1 MSGLFIQGLT
11 DNTGTGFAIGTA
23 LASTWFL
30 LSPSILSGAAANVLP
45 ALGAIA
51 IAGLAPVLLT
61 KYHIR
66 QTTSGRAL
74 SMAQRLSALD
84 RHAMVNIVNDK
95 HQLTEVNDLLLEM
108 TGYSRR
114 DLIGEQVLKLYDTP
128 NRALAL
134 QIRSSLQRGEMWQG
148 ETPLR
153 RKDGTMIYTHSTI
166 LPLFDSKGNWTGSI
180 SVRTDITQTRQLLA
194 DRDVSESLHE
204 LRDDIWIV
212 RAESEKF
219 TYVNAAARR
228 RLGWQETGIGAHSLG
243 DLAHQPGGKAIRAAC
258 RRMVEREETST
269 QFEETL
275 FDLPF
280 HISIKFLRDE
290 QDDARFL
297 IVLNDI
303 SDRVEQERRQSEFI
317 STVSHELRSPLTS
330 IKGSM
335 GLMLSNATGDLPEKA
350 VGLLEIAHRN
360 ADRLVLILNDILD
373 LEKISAGKLEF
384 TLDDVD
390 MCELVREAT
399 EANLSLS
406 ERFGITLDIDCVDE
420 AAIAVTT
427 DPNRLMQVMN
437 NLVSNACKF
446 SKPGDTVTI
455 RIRDEGDNVRVSVRD
470 QGQGIPVPDQHKIF
484 QKFADLANSA
494 RSTKGGTGLGLS
506 ICKAIVQSLGGTIG
520 FTSREGNG
528 TTFYFVLPKGH
539 IKKEETSSE
548 PPLRVAS

>member
-1 MSGLFIQGLT
+1 MSVLFIQKLT
-11 DNTGTGFAIGTA
+11 DKTGMGFAIGTA
-23 LASTWFL
+23 LACGWYAF
-30 LSPSILSGAAANVLP
+30 SPTVFSGPSSNTVA

-51 IAGLAPVLLT
+51 LAGLTPVVIA
-61 KYHIR
+61 KYNLHR
-66 QTTSGRAL
+66 TSSGRAL

-95 HQLTEVNDLLLEM
+95 HQMTEVNDLLLEM
-108 TGYSRR
+108 TGYSRS
-114 DLIGEQVLKLYDTP
+114 DLIGEQVLKLYDAT

-134 QIRSSLQRGEMWQG
+134 QIRTYLQRGEMWQG

-153 RKDGTMIYTHSTI
+153 CKDGSIMYTHCTI
-166 LPLFDSKGNWTGSI
+166 MPLFDTKGNWSGSI
-180 SVRTDITQTRQLLA
+180 SVRTDITQSRQLLA
-194 DRDVSESLHE
+194 EHHVSESLHE

-212 RAESEKF
+212 RADTEHF

-228 RLGWQETGIGAHSLG
+228 RLGWQGTGISAHSLG
-243 DLAHQPGGKAIRAAC
+243 DLSHQPGGKAIRAAC
-258 RRMVEREETST
+258 RRMIERDESSS
-269 QFEETL
+269 QFEDTL
-275 FDLPF
+275 FDVPF
-280 HISIKFLRDE
+280 HISIKFLRND
-290 QDDARFL
+290 QNDARFL

-303 SDRVEQERRQSEFI
+303 SDRIEQERRQSEFI

-335 GLMLSNATGDLPEKA
+335 GLMLSNATGDLPKKA

-384 TLDDVD
+384 TLDDVN
-390 MCELVREAT
+390 MCDLVREAA
-399 EANLSLS
+399 EANKSLS
-406 ERFGITLDIDCVDE
+406 DRFGITLEMVGLDE
-420 AAIAVTT
+420 LPLNLRT
-427 DPNRLMQVMN
+427 DPNRVIQVLN

-446 SKPGDTVTI
+446 SKAGDTVTI
-455 RIRDEGDNVRVSVRD
+455 RVRDEGENVRVTVRD

-520 FTSREGNG
+520 FTSREGSG
-528 TTFYFVLPKGH
+528 TTFYFVLPKRS
-539 IKKEETSSE
+539 IMKEEASSE
-548 PPLRVAS
+548 PTLRVAS